1 MSYQKE
7 IERLE
12 KENRELRKQLLLK
25 RQKNGK
31 KVRKMKVT
39 VSIFCVLNVV
49 T

>member
-1 MSYQKE
+1 MTYQKE

-31 KVRKMKVT
+31 KVRKMKVLKC
-39 VSIFCVLNVV
+39 S
-49 T
+49 